1 MLTTKT
7 IEKISRLPESE
18 RLAALDKAYSIA
30 RLKRYRSQK
39 KNLHIEIR
47 GKINVR
53 DTAARMGAKDQARLY
68 NIEVRHLRR
77 VLIDVRCQIELLKYK
92 ISCLNKPPERMPIKY
107 KISCGR

>member
-1 MLTTKT
+1 MLTNKT
-7 IEKISRLPESE
+7 FEKIQRLPESE
-18 RLAALDKAYSIA
+18 RTSALDKAYSIA
-30 RLKRYRSQK
+30 RLKIYRSQK
-39 KNLHIEIR
+39 KNLRLQIR
-47 GKINVR
+47 AKLNVR

-77 VLIDVRCQIELLKYK
+77 VLLDVRCQIELLKYK